1 MMKKKELL
9 MKSKLIIQ
17 LIKYINKLNIQ
28 INNIYKK
35 NLSMIYKMD
44 LKLLMIKMKQ

>member
-17 LIKYINKLNIQ
+17 LIKYINKLKSQ
-28 INNIYKK
+28 ISNIYKK
-35 NLSMIYKMD
+35 NLSMILKMN
-44 LKLLMIKMKQ
+44 LKLLMIKIKQ